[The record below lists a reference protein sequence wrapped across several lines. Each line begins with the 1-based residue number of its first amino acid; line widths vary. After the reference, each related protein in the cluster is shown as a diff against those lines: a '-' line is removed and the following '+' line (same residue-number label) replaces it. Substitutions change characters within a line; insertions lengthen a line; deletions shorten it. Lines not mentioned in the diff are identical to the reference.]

1 MEGDGYINPE
11 TGMSRF
17 YGRVFA
23 IFAAVGLA
31 VLLFYTLRP
40 FIIPGLWAMLFTAL
54 LHPLKDR
61 LEKRRKW
68 STTRSAGLL
77 TAVAAVVIVLP
88 ITLVSLIF
96 ARQAGELLQLIQ
108 TGAEQQHIDGLSDVL
123 EHPWA
128 ERPIAMLDEYAG
140 VKAAEIIPW
149 LKTAAQKVVQTL
161 LGVSG
166 TLFVGA
172 LGAVGNFFLIMFLL
186 FFFLR
191 DGDEAVKVFA
201 RLIPLARDRKQAL
214 LSNLVMVARAVFV
227 GTLVTALTQG
237 TLVGIG
243 FALAGLPSAIVFGVL
258 ASMASL
264 VPVVG
269 TSLVWGPAAIILL
282 AQGRTGAAIFIAVW
296 GVVLVGSVDNFLRP
310 LLISGQTGVPTLLV
324 FAGVLGGLSGFGGV
338 GLFLGP
344 LVLTLVVA
352 LVRYANEMALRAR
365 GGAPTPLPVTAS
377 EAVTLPPTPA
387 PPAPAAPPAP

>member
-1 MEGDGYINPE
+1 MDGDGYINPD

-23 IFAAVGLA
+23 IFSAGALA

-40 FIIPGLWAMLFTAL
+40 FIVPGLWACLFTAVL
-54 LHPLKDR
+54 YPIKER
-61 LEKRRKW
+61 LRQRRKW
-68 STTRSAGLL
+68 SETRAAWSL
-77 TAVAAVVIVLP
+77 TAAAAVVIVLP

-96 ARQAGELLQLIQ
+96 ARQAAELLQLIQ
-108 TGAEQQHIDGLSDVL
+108 VGAEQQHIAGLSDVL
-123 EHPWA
+123 EHPYA
-128 ERPIAMLDEYAG
+128 ETPIQALEEYAG
-140 VKAAEIIPW
+140 VKAVEIVPW
-149 LKTAAQKVVQTL
+149 IKTGAQRVVQWL
-161 LGVSG
+161 LATSG

-201 RLIPLARDRKQAL
+201 RLIPLARDRRQAL
-214 LSNLVMVARAVFV
+214 LSNLVVVARAVFL
-227 GTLVTALTQG
+227 GTLITALAQG

-243 FALAGLPSAIVFGVL
+243 FAIAGLPSAIVFGVL
-258 ASMASL
+258 AMGASL

-269 TSLVWGPAAIILL
+269 TSLVWGPAVIVLF
-282 AQGRTGAAIFIAVW
+282 AQGRTGAAIFLLLW
-296 GVVLVGSVDNFLRP
+296 GIILVGSVDNFLRP
-310 LLISGQTGVPTLLV
+310 LVISGQSGVPTLLV

-352 LVRYANEMALRAR
+352 LVRYANEMALKAH
-365 GGAPTPLPVTAS
+365 PSV
-377 EAVTLPPTPA
+377 PPSPDPAPA
-387 PPAPAAPPAP
+387 PPLAPAPPQAPAPAPAP

>member
-1 MEGDGYINPE
+1 MDGDGYINPE

-23 IFAAVGLA
+23 IFAAVALA
-31 VLLFYTLRP
+31 VLCFYTLRP
-40 FIIPGLWAMLFTAL
+40 FIIPGLWATLFTAL
-54 LHPLKDR
+54 LHPLKVR
-61 LEKRRKW
+61 LETRRKW
-68 STTRSAGLL
+68 SPARTAGAL
-77 TAVAAVVIVLP
+77 TAGAAIVIILP
-88 ITLVSLIF
+88 LTLVSLIF
-96 ARQAGELLQLIQ
+96 ARQAGELLRIIQ
-108 TGAEQQHIDGLSDVL
+108 EGAEQQHIAGLSDVL
-123 EHPWA
+123 EHAWA
-128 ERPIAMLDEYAG
+128 QTPLQVLDEYAG
-140 VKAAEIIPW
+140 VKAAEIVPW
-149 LKTAAQKVVQTL
+149 LKTGAQRVVQTL

-191 DGDEAVKVFA
+191 DGDEAVRVFA
-201 RLIPLARDRKQAL
+201 RLIPLAKDRKEAL
-214 LSNLVMVARAVFV
+214 LTNLVAVARAVFV
-227 GTLVTALTQG
+227 GTLVTACTQG

-243 FALAGLPSAIVFGVL
+243 FALAGLPSAIVFGVM
-258 ASMASL
+258 AMGASL

-269 TSLVWGPAAIILL
+269 TSLIWGPAVVILL
-282 AQGRTGAAIFIAVW
+282 AQGHTGSAIFVAVW

-352 LVRYANEMALRAR
+352 LVRYANEMALRSREAP
-365 GGAPTPLPVTAS
+365 PTPLPQTSPIVPPA
-377 EAVTLPPTPA
+377 LPPA
-387 PPAPAAPPAP
+387 PPPAVPPPAV

>member
-1 MEGDGYINPE
+1 MDGDSYINPE

-23 IFAAVGLA
+23 ILAAMALA

-40 FIIPGLWAMLFTAL
+40 FIVPGLWAMLFTAL

-61 LEKRRKW
+61 LERKRKW
-68 STTRSAGLL
+68 SPSRTAGVL
-77 TAVAAVVIVLP
+77 TAVAAVLIVLP

-96 ARQAGELLQLIQ
+96 ARQAADLLQLIQ
-108 TGAEQQHIDGLSDVL
+108 TGAEKQHIDGLSDLL

-128 ERPIAMLDEYAG
+128 QKPIGLLEEYAG
-140 VKAAEIIPW
+140 VQVAEIIPW
-149 LKTAAQKVVQTL
+149 LKTAAQRVVQTL

-214 LSNLVMVARAVFV
+214 LTNLVLVARAVFV
-227 GTLVTALTQG
+227 GTLVTAVTQG

-243 FALAGLPSAIVFGVL
+243 FAIAGLPSAIVFGVM
-258 ASMASL
+258 AMGASL

-269 TSLVWGPAAIILL
+269 TSLIWAPAALIVL
-282 AQGRTGAAIFIAVW
+282 AQGHTGTAVFLALW
-296 GVVLVGSVDNFLRP
+296 GVLLVGSVDNFLRP

-352 LVRYANEMALRAR
+352 LVRYANEMALRSREAP
-365 GGAPTPLPVTAS
+365 PTPLPVVHPAPV
-377 EAVTLPPTPA
+377 APLPPP
-387 PPAPAAPPAP
+387 PPAPAVSPGP